1 MVLQLVQGGATF
13 DRSATPPRLQAAPG
27 GVWFR
32 IPREGYDSAENQFVK
47 AVASSMADAC
57 DDVLKAFWLRD
68 RHDPGVEHRRDTLT
82 LLATRLRQFVRAPM
96 FDEVGPMNRV
106 PASSRVLQ
114 RRAGYRDLNIHW
126 QEFLQA
132 RDPVW
137 QPMQEAID
145 LRDIATLYEYWV
157 WFELCR
163 RIQGELQG
171 HRPVIDMI
179 PPSEMGLPHGLRATF
194 AGHGMLTFNAR
205 RQAYSGIFLRPD
217 YLWEPYDGRKVG
229 FDAKF
234 RLARDSA
241 PMDVHGD
248 ESSKDALA
256 RAKVDDL
263 VKMHA
268 YRDAIPGLCC
278 AVVLFPGN
286 VADFRCVSKERV
298 PDIDVGDVLGGNL
311 NGVGAIPMAPEGV
324 EW

>member
-1 MVLQLVQGGATF
+1 
-13 DRSATPPRLQAAPG
+13 
-27 GVWFR
+27 
-32 IPREGYDSAENQFVK
+32 
-47 AVASSMADAC
+47 
-57 DDVLKAFWLRD
+57 
-68 RHDPGVEHRRDTLT
+68 
-82 LLATRLRQFVRAPM
+82 
-96 FDEVGPMNRV
+96 MNRV

-114 RRAGYRDLNIHW
+114 RRAGYRDLNVHW

-205 RQAYSGIFLRPD
+205 RRAYSGIFLRPD

-241 PMDVHGD
+241 PMDAPGD
-248 ESSKDALA
+248 EGSKDPLA